1 MLESPLANGFI
12 AVADTILEFV
22 RLIHLLIRV
31 ETFSLRSLL
40 FLGAILSFVTVLCS
54 VALLFGLVG
63 SLDSSHLRGLGRAF
77 VGAEVLSVA
86 SLLLSAVG

>member
-1 MLESPLANGFI
+1 LLESPLADSLV

-22 RLIHLLIRV
+22 GLILLLIRV

-40 FLGAILSFVTVLCS
+40 FLGAIHSFVAVLCS
-54 VALLFGLVG
+54 IALLVG
-63 SLDSSHLRGLGRAF
+63 SLNSSHLRGLGRAF

-86 SLLLSAVG
+86 SCLLTDAG

>member
-1 MLESPLANGFI
+1 M
-12 AVADTILEFV
+12 

-40 FLGAILSFVTVLCS
+40 FLGLVFGSI
-54 VALLFGLVG
+54 ALLVG

-77 VGAEVLSVA
+77 VGAEVLSAA
-86 SLLLSAVG
+86 SWLLSAVG